1 MYMYMQSKGLRPEV
15 LNVHLKNKL
24 YVQFIKSRP
33 HMAVKKV
40 TEE

>member
-1 MYMYMQSKGLRPEV
+1 MYMYMQSKGLRPKV

-24 YVQFIKSRP
+24 YEQFIKLMP